1 MRKKKA
7 RKLRNKN
14 SICEIFYVNEEK
26 VNAVR
31 KMMKPPETIIR
42 LSQTFRVLG
51 DPTRTKIIF
60 ALAKEELCVCDI
72 ATLLRIS
79 QSAISHQ
86 LRVLRNMNLVRYRKD
101 GRIIYYALNDIHI
114 KNLFDEG
121 LRHVEE
127 K

>member
-1 MRKKKA
+1 MA
-7 RKLRNKN
+7 RKPTNNN
-14 SICEIFYVNEEK
+14 SVCEVFYVNEKK

-31 KMMKPPETIIR
+31 KTMKPPETIIR
-42 LSQTFRVLG
+42 LAHTFKVLG

-72 ATLLRIS
+72 ATLLGIS

-86 LRVLRNMNLVRYRKD
+86 LRVLRNMNLVRFRKD
-101 GRIIYYALNDIHI
+101 GRIAYYSLDDVHI

-121 LRHVEE
+121 LRHVEAE
-127 K
+127 